1 MTPATGLLGEVTSL
15 FPFVMLRFLQGI
27 AAAAIVAPALAYAG
41 DLAQADGKG
50 RQGREMSVVTMA
62 SGLGIAFGPLVAAI
76 LSVVLFQ
83 LPFFV
88 VGLLCL
94 LGAGILS
101 NAAVYLEKDVAEFG
115 SLCYHDWAR
124 TFEVNTM
131 GVMRVAEYFALLDTT
146 ASHFP
151 GNSQPR
157 RRSFSGV
164 HFSFGLPR
172 G

>member
-1 MTPATGLLGEVTSL
+1 VDPMIKAFGFSIAFSALMIGRLIFQVPLGRLSDRFGRRPFAFLGLILMTPATGLLGEVTSL
-15 FPFVMLRFLQGI
+15 FQFVMLRFLQGI
-27 AAAAIVAPALAYAG
+27 AAAAIV
-41 DLAQADGKG
+41 
-50 RQGREMSVVTMA
+50 
-62 SGLGIAFGPLVAAI
+62 
-76 LSVVLFQ
+76 
-83 LPFFV
+83 
-88 VGLLCL
+88 
-94 LGAGILS
+94 
-101 NAAVYLEKDVAEFG
+101 AAVYLEKDVAEFG